1 MQDKV
6 ILGVDISKKKFDV
19 CLLINKKERYKVFQ
33 NTRAGFEQCLSWCK
47 GHDANVLWFCLE
59 ATSWYGEELAEYMSQ
74 LGHMVSVINPS
85 RIKAYAQSKGLRQ
98 KTDKADSRVIA
109 DFCRV
114 QQPLIWIPPSK
125 EERYLRDLC
134 RALETLK
141 ESQRSLA
148 NRLENTRIHDDV
160 RNSLTTVIDAYD
172 QEIKNIGKMIKDKV
186 NQSVDLKRRVE
197 LLTQIK
203 GIGFLTAITLLVEIP
218 NVSNFENA
226 REYVAFAG
234 LNPRQH
240 SSGSSVRGKQRIS
253 KIGSQ
258 RVRKAL
264 FMPALVV
271 KNKNHYFKG
280 FCDRLT
286 TKGKCAKV
294 IIVAV
299 MRKLMHIVFGMLKNN
314 TSFDHKLAFSG
325 DASNN

>member
-1 MQDKV
+1 MQEKA
-6 ILGVDISKKKFDV
+6 ILGIDISKKTFNA
-19 CLLINKKERYKVFQ
+19 CLLLDKKERHKVFQ
-33 NTRAGFEQCLSWCK
+33 NNHAGFEHCLAWCK
-47 GHDANVLWFCLE
+47 SHGARTLWFCLE
-59 ATSWYGEELAEYMSQ
+59 ATSWYGEELSEYMGH
-74 LGHMVSVINPS
+74 LGHTVSIINPA

-98 KTDKADSRVIA
+98 KTDKADARVIA

-114 QQPLIWIPPSK
+114 QQPSTWTPPSK

-134 RALETLK
+134 RSLEALK

-148 NRLENTRIHDDV
+148 NRLENTRLPKHV
-160 RNSLTTVIDAYD
+160 RDSLTAIMDAYN
-172 QEIKNIGKMIKDKV
+172 QEIKNLEKMIKDTI
-186 NQSVDLKRRVE
+186 NRATDLKRKVE
-197 LLTQIK
+197 SLTEIK
-203 GIGFLTAITLLVEIP
+203 GVGFLTAITLLTEMP
-218 NVSNFENA
+218 NIRNFKNV

-271 KNKNHYFKG
+271 KNKNQHFKD
-280 FCDRLT
+280 FCNRLT
-286 TKGKCAKV
+286 TKGKCSKV

-314 TSFDHKLAFSG
+314 ALFDHTLAFRG
-325 DASNN
+325 KA

>member
-1 MQDKV
+1 MLRV
-6 ILGVDISKKKFDV
+6 
-19 CLLINKKERYKVFQ
+19 
-33 NTRAGFEQCLSWCK
+33 K
-47 GHDANVLWFCLE
+47 GC
-59 ATSWYGEELAEYMSQ
+59 
-74 LGHMVSVINPS
+74 
-85 RIKAYAQSKGLRQ
+85 
-98 KTDKADSRVIA
+98 VIA

-134 RALETLK
+134 RTLETLK
-141 ESQRSLA
+141 ESQRSLS
-148 NRLENTRIHDDV
+148 NRLENTRAHDDV
-160 RNSLTTVIDAYD
+160 RNSLITVIDVYD
-172 QEIKNIGKMIKDKV
+172 QEIKNIGQMIKDKV

-240 SSGSSVRGKQRIS
+240 SSGASVRGKQRIS

-280 FCDRLT
+280 FCDRLVA
-286 TKGKCAKV
+286 KGKCAKV